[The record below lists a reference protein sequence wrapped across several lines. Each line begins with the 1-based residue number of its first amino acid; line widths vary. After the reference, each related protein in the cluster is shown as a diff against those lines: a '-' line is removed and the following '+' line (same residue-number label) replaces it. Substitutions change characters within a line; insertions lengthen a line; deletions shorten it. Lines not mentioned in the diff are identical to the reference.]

1 MNTDREDGE
10 LLVGELM
17 PQANASMA
25 KQAPHQVVSDPNGED
40 DVIQEILNVASS
52 GLVRLGAYLES

>member
-17 PQANASMA
+17 PQANASTA
-25 KQAPHQVVSDPNGED
+25 KQTPHQVVSDPNGEV

>member
-25 KQAPHQVVSDPNGED
+25 KQTPHKVVSDPNGED

>member
-25 KQAPHQVVSDPNGED
+25 KQTPHQVVSDPNGE

>member
-17 PQANASMA
+17 PQASASMA
-25 KQAPHQVVSDPNGED
+25 KQTPHQVVSDPNGEN
-40 DVIQEILNVASS
+40 DVIQSILNVASP

>member
-17 PQANASMA
+17 PQASVSMA
-25 KQAPHQVVSDPNGED
+25 KQTPHQVVSDPNGEA

>member
-17 PQANASMA
+17 PQANPSMA
-25 KQAPHQVVSDPNGED
+25 KQTPQQVVSDPNGED

-52 GLVRLGAYLES
+52 GLVRLGAYHES